1 MHRKKRRIN
10 KQPIFCGRDIKDWT
24 GYKIVDVKSNKL
36 DLNVR
41 VKLMNA
47 EGHVVQIFLDNLCFD
62 GDTLF
67 YTERDSKPQVPR
79 HE

>member
-1 MHRKKRRIN
+1 MHRKKRKIK

-41 VKLMNA
+41 VRLTND
-47 EGHVVQIFLDNLCFD
+47 EGHVVQIFIDNLCFD

-67 YTERDSKPQVPR
+67 YAEWDSKPQGVR

>member
-1 MHRKKRRIN
+1 MHRKKRRIK
-10 KQPIFCGRDIKDWT
+10 KQPIFCGRDFKDWT
-24 GYKIVDVKSNKL
+24 GYKIVGVKSNKL

-41 VKLMNA
+41 VKLMSD
-47 EGHVVQIFLDNLCFD
+47 EGRVVQIFFDNLCFD

-67 YTERDSKPQVPR
+67 YVEWDSKPQTVR

>member
-1 MHRKKRRIN
+1 MHRKKIK

-41 VKLMNA
+41 VRLTND
-47 EGHVVQIFLDNLCFD
+47 EGHVVQIFFDNLCFD

-67 YTERDSKPQVPR
+67 YTEWDNKPQAVR